1 MAWERLS
8 GGTFNIVHRR
18 SGLVR
23 KVAPSSPALSYEH
36 DLLATEALFYRAA
49 AGVAPLPEV
58 VREAPG
64 ELVMTELPGDTW
76 FSLRDRLS
84 PDARAVLRHE
94 LGGVVAALHRVT
106 GDGFGYPQD
115 GSAPTWREAFASM
128 MSTILADA
136 DRFGVR
142 LPDVGAAVAANLDVL
157 DEVTTPALV
166 HFDLWDGN
174 ILVSGGHV
182 TGIIDAERAFWGDPL
197 ADMASLALFG
207 DIEPDTAFVSGYREA
222 GGVLDFTDSS
232 RRRMALYQ
240 CYLYTIMLAEQA
252 PRQQPAPPRTTAC
265 LEKAIATLQR

>member
-1 MAWERLS
+1 
-8 GGTFNIVHRR
+8 
-18 SGLVR
+18 
-23 KVAPSSPALSYEH
+23 
-36 DLLATEALFYRAA
+36 
-49 AGVAPLPEV
+49 VAPLPEV

-76 FSLRDRLS
+76 FSLRARLS
-84 PDARAVLRHE
+84 PAARAALRGE

-115 GSAPTWREAFASM
+115 GAAPTWREAFTSM
-128 MSTILADA
+128 ISTILGDA
-136 DRFGVR
+136 DRFGVP
-142 LPDVGAAVAANLDVL
+142 LPDVGAAVAANAHLL

-207 DIEPDTAFVSGYREA
+207 DIEADAAFVAGYREA

-232 RRRMALYQ
+232 RRRIALYQ
-240 CYLYTIMLAEQA
+240 CYLYTIMLVEQA
-252 PRQQPAPPRTTAC
+252 PRQQPAPPLTSGC
-265 LEKAIATLQR
+265 LSDALAVLER